1 MDIYDVWRKGKTAEN
16 PENSRETG
24 SVRDLEKTRILKIQI
39 NWRKFFKGQHKW
51 LRL

>member
-1 MDIYDVWRKGKTAEN
+1 MMSKGKGKQSEN

-39 NWRKFFKGQHKW
+39 N
-51 LRL
+51 